1 MGKESGEADEAVGLN
16 EHIEQVE
23 HPIAVADLLLYEAEA
38 LRLGLGFQPRLPLAK
53 VNNITVKPLVDKM
66 KKANLAAETVNKYVK
81 YVKQV
86 VASLKDGATGEP
98 IHHRKWDSAVLDL
111 PVVNQKEQ
119 RRPSLKAK
127 TINQLVQESEGDEQ
141 ALYILLASSGMRISE
156 ALASERRSFTND
168 GCTIQVRQQV
178 HREKPLI
185 VSYLKTDAAYRDI
198 DLHPEVAKYLRVF
211 ICGKDGLLFKTRN
224 GTPHLHNNI
233 ENRWLTERLKAMQLD
248 EPGMGWH
255 AFRRFRNTWL
265 RGRRCQEDIKNFWM
279 GHKPRTMSEVY
290 SHLFEE
296 VELRLAESAQ
306 LLDSI
311 FLLILL
317 QTAPKDL
324 CYQTL

>member
-1 MGKESGEADEAVGLN
+1 VSFRDQTKE
-16 EHIEQVE
+16 
-23 HPIAVADLLLYEAEA
+23 Y
-38 LRLGLGFQPRLPLAK
+38 LRLAGSRDRKRIKDLVSVEGALNKWILSIIGDRPLTK

-156 ALASERRSFTND
+156 ALAIERRNFTND

-185 VSYLKTDAAYRDI
+185 VSYSKDRCGIPRHRFAPGSCRVPESVHLRQGWLAVQDPERHAA
-198 DLHPEVAKYLRVF
+198 P
-211 ICGKDGLLFKTRN
+211 
-224 GTPHLHNNI
+224 
-233 ENRWLTERLKAMQLD
+233 
-248 EPGMGWH
+248 
-255 AFRRFRNTWL
+255 
-265 RGRRCQEDIKNFWM
+265 
-279 GHKPRTMSEVY
+279 
-290 SHLFEE
+290 
-296 VELRLAESAQ
+296 AQ
-306 LLDSI
+306 
-311 FLLILL
+311 
-317 QTAPKDL
+317 QH
-324 CYQTL
+324 

>member
-1 MGKESGEADEAVGLN
+1 
-16 EHIEQVE
+16 
-23 HPIAVADLLLYEAEA
+23 
-38 LRLGLGFQPRLPLAK
+38 
-53 VNNITVKPLVDKM
+53 VDKM

-98 IHHRKWDSAVLDL
+98 VHHRKWDSAVLDL

-127 TINQLVQESEGDEQ
+127 TINHLVQESEGDEQ

-156 ALASERRSFTND
+156 ALAIERKKFTND
-168 GCTIQVRQQV
+168 GYTIQVRQQV

-185 VSYLKTDAAYRDI
+185 VSYLKTDAAYRDV
-198 DLHPEVAKYLRVF
+198 DLHQEVAEYLRVF

-233 ENRWLTERLKAMQLD
+233 EERWLTERLIAMELD

-255 AFRRFRNTWL
+255 AFRRFRN
-265 RGRRCQEDIKNFWM
+265 
-279 GHKPRTMSEVY
+279 
-290 SHLFEE
+290 
-296 VELRLAESAQ
+296 A
-306 LLDSI
+306 
-311 FLLILL
+311 
-317 QTAPKDL
+317 
-324 CYQTL
+324 